1 MSGTGYGTEVADME
15 RAVTINFPAP
25 LPAEI
30 PCPICQKEEKKKG
43 MGCRVCKW
51 KGSIQVTVD
60 AKVPIQRSLIVKYVA
75 ENMGKIGTLLTKQYG
90 LSPEIST
97 EEVIQVED
105 GEYEIVKVSSLGG
118 VVWVVNRLD
127 KLASPRY
134 FRSFKELNNFR
145 SGWYEE

>member
-1 MSGTGYGTEVADME
+1 MLMQQ

-30 PCPICQKEEKKKG
+30 PCPICQKEEKKRG
-43 MGCRVCKW
+43 SGCKVCEW
-51 KGSIQVTVD
+51 KGKISVTVD

-75 ENMGKIGTLLTKQYG
+75 ENIGRIGTLLTKQYG
-90 LSPEIST
+90 LTPDIT
-97 EEVIQVED
+97 TDEVVDVD
-105 GEYEIVKVSSLGG
+105 GGQYEIVKIASLGG

-127 KLASPRY
+127 ALASPRY
-134 FRSFKELNNFR
+134 FKSLKELNNFK

>member
-1 MSGTGYGTEVADME
+1 MQQ

-30 PCPICQKEEKKKG
+30 PCPICQKEEKKRG
-43 MGCRVCKW
+43 SGCKVCEW
-51 KGSIQVTVD
+51 KGKISVTVD

-75 ENMGKIGTLLTKQYG
+75 ENIGRIGTLLTKQYG
-90 LSPEIST
+90 LTPDIT
-97 EEVIQVED
+97 TDEVVDVD
-105 GEYEIVKVSSLGG
+105 GGQYEIVKIASLGG

-127 KLASPRY
+127 ALASPRY
-134 FRSFKELNNFR
+134 FKSLKELNNFK

>member
-1 MSGTGYGTEVADME
+1 MLMQN

-43 MGCRVCKW
+43 AGCRVCEW
-51 KGSIQVTVD
+51 KGKISVTVD

-75 ENMGKIGTLLTKQYG
+75 ENISNIGTLLTKQYG
-90 LSPEIST
+90 MTPDIT
-97 EEVIQVED
+97 TDEVVDIDD
-105 GEYEIVKVSSLGG
+105 GQYEIVKIASLGG

-127 KLASPRY
+127 SLASPRY
-134 FRSFKELNNFR
+134 FKSLKELSNFK